1 MTPTERVKEAISKI
15 EGVLWVSHGE
25 PEPMPGSDDRLAW
38 IKFGLERSERG
49 WRAADFIAWACM
61 EDLRRAGYQLLL
73 FPVMPPPW
81 LNEPFDDFRFV
92 LEMLEIPDDKTKSI
106 AAIAKHIDQW
116 RDEHF
121 QRAP

>member
-1 MTPTERVKEAISKI
+1 MTPTERVREAISKI
-15 EGVLWVSHGE
+15 DGVMWATHGE
-25 PEPMPGSDDRLAW
+25 PEGSPGGNARVAW
-38 IKFGLERSERG
+38 IKFGLERSHRG

-61 EDLRRAGYQLLL
+61 DDLKHAGYQLLL

-92 LEMLEIPDDKTKSI
+92 LEMLEVPDSNPKNI
-106 AAIAKHIDQW
+106 GAIASLIDKW

-121 QRAP
+121 RRAP